1 MVAVWALGFLLIP
14 LATLSSKKAPPIMAE
29 SLLLKQR
36 WLADCV
42 QLVGKPEVGHKR
54 ACGR

>member
-1 MVAVWALGFLLIP
+1 MVAVWALGFLLIT
-14 LATLSSKKAPPIMAE
+14 LATLRSKKAPPIMAE

-42 QLVGKPEVGHKR
+42 QLVG
-54 ACGR
+54 